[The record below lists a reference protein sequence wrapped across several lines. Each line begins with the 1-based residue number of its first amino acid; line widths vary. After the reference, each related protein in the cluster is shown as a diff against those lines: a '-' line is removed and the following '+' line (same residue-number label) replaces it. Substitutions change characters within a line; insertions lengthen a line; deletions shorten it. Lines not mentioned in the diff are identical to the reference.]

1 MSFDEKALHEVRQT
15 RFLINRVDDWI
26 YDEIAPYIGQRVL
39 EVGCGLGNLF
49 PRLLDREL
57 VYGIDISE
65 ESINELQRTFAHT
78 PNVQAC
84 VCDICAPNVLHL
96 SINAFDTIIS
106 LNVLE
111 HIVDDNLAFANM
123 RKLLAGSGHLIII
136 VPAHRW
142 LYGTMDSSIGHFRR
156 YDKEQMRVKLTQAG
170 FEIITQQYLNFA
182 GALGWLVS
190 GKILRKKTPP
200 ANQLRLFNLLVP
212 FLQYV
217 ETKIESPVGVS
228 LLSVAR

>member
-1 MSFDEKALHEVRQT
+1 MQFDEKALHEVRQT

-26 YDEIAPYIGQRVL
+26 YEEITPFVGNRVL

-49 PRLLDREL
+49 PRLHDREL
-57 VYGIDISE
+57 IFGIDTSE
-65 ESINELQRTFAHT
+65 ESIRELKQRFIHA
-78 PNVQAC
+78 PNIQAQ
-84 VCDICAPNVLHL
+84 VYDICDPAVLDL
-96 SINAFDTIIS
+96 KPNAFDTIIS

-111 HIVDDNLAFANM
+111 HIADDTAALVNM
-123 RKLLAGSGHLIII
+123 RQLLTAGHLVVI
-136 VPAHRW
+136 VPAHSW

-156 YDKEQMRVKLTQAG
+156 YDKEQMQVKLSQAG
-170 FEIITQQYLNFA
+170 FEIVMQRYLNFA
-182 GALGWLVS
+182 GALGWFVS

-212 FLQYV
+212 FLRY
-217 ETKIESPVGVS
+217 IEANINSPVGVS